1 MTASICARLT
11 VGVPDHF
18 QLVHLDPNYF
28 SHLRSSRLQRIMNVF
43 FYLFIREKKKKKFK
57 NVFSIPRLLGRDDLD
72 CRFQ

>member
-1 MTASICARLT
+1 
-11 VGVPDHF
+11 
-18 QLVHLDPNYF
+18 
-28 SHLRSSRLQRIMNVF
+28 LQRIMNVF